1 MIAPRRG
8 VSMKMPAVREKT
20 LYHGSDDLDKKVKS
34 SCKGANG
41 SKRHFAQP
49 STGNLQKIGQKEV
62 DSFK

>member
-1 MIAPRRG
+1 
-8 VSMKMPAVREKT
+8 MKMPAVREKT